1 MRLKLSVR
9 RGGTTTDLMITADA
23 TATIGDVATTLVSA
37 DPARVETAGAP
48 DAQQYSLRVADAGG
62 SQMRELDPEV
72 AIGEAGLRSGAVVD
86 IAARSGHFEAPGS
99 DRGPAAAVLRVLEGP
114 QAGQEFPLP
123 FGASIIGRDR
133 HVDVRLADGLVSKR
147 HARINVGESIEII
160 DLNSA
165 NGVVIGGVQVA
176 RAALTSADHVVL
188 GESSICVIPLQTTPP
203 APAGAAVVDH
213 IRSPR
218 VVPQYPGED
227 FPAPTP
233 PRGPQRQRFPYLA
246 LISPLILG
254 GVMFA
259 LTGQLLSVIMMAMS
273 PVLLIGGYIDFQLG
287 ARQTAKS
294 ERRRFDAAML
304 KLQERLEQARDEERR
319 ARRLEVPGT
328 GDMANAA
335 HRLGPLLW
343 CERPESPNFLAVNL
357 GLGRAASRNR
367 VVLPQSNE
375 TSPESWDQLLQLRA
389 EFATID
395 QVPIVAQLRSS
406 GALGF
411 AGPREARDAIACGA
425 VFQLLARHSPA
436 ELVVAA
442 MVAPTSRSA
451 WNWLKWM
458 PHATSA
464 HSPIEVQ
471 LLTDSPGTAAALLTD
486 LEGLVEARLE
496 GASRPVPAPRGPV
509 DPRKPEELAHPGIPA
524 VLLVVEHDAQVDRGR
539 LTRLAERG
547 ADASVHVVWCAPSV
561 ERLPGVCRSH
571 LAVDHTESGAIVGQV
586 RLGVRTMPVE
596 SERLDPRETERLARG
611 LSPVSDVGAPID
623 DDSDLP
629 REISYAA
636 LAGLELL
643 DQSEHVVERWRENS
657 SLIVRDGSPARAG
670 KEGNLRAL
678 VGHAGAEPFYLD
690 LRRDGPH
697 ALVGGTTGSG
707 KSEFLQSWVLG
718 MAAANSPDRLTFLFV
733 DYKGGSAFADCVKL
747 PHFVGLVTDLSPHL
761 VRRALASLRAEL
773 RYRERLFQRKRVK
786 DLVELE
792 RKGDSECPPSL
803 VIVVDEFAALV
814 QEVPEFVDGVVDVAQ
829 RGRSLGLHLILAT
842 QRPAGVIKDNLRA
855 NTNLRIAL
863 RMSDADDSTD
873 ILGAPLAAHFD
884 PAIPGRGAVRTG
896 PGRLRSFQSGYA
908 GGRTTVIAPPPR
920 IDVRE
925 LAFGAASVW
934 ETPEMDQAEEA
945 SESGPTD
952 IARIVRTISTA
963 AAGAGVPSPRRPWL
977 DTLAPVYDLKRLPNP
992 RTDERIPLGVMDDPE
1007 AQDQP
1012 SVFYEPDIDGNMAI
1026 FGTGGSGKSTA
1037 LRTIAAAAAVTT
1049 RGGPAHVY
1057 GLDFGAG
1064 GLRMLES
1071 LPHVAAIVSGD
1082 DDERVVRVLR
1092 RLRDVV
1098 DERAARYAAVRA
1110 GTIVDYRKLAGAPDE
1125 PRIFLLID
1133 GIGAFREQYEFGSS
1147 QNSGWFAAFTQIAAD
1162 GRQLGVH
1169 VVMTADRANAV
1180 PTSIATTVQRRIVLR
1195 LASEDEYLLLGVPKD
1210 ILGASSPPGRG
1221 VLDGN
1226 ELQLAVLG
1234 ESANLALQS
1243 RELQR
1248 LAASLGRGGVHRPEP
1263 IGKLPEQIALDLL
1276 PEAIDG
1282 RAVIGVDD
1290 VSLGPASLELRG
1302 PFMLSGPPS
1311 SGRTTALATLAK
1323 AARRSDP
1330 AAVTVLL
1337 SPRPSSLVQLGPWT
1351 ASADGARG
1359 VAELSAQLADRL
1371 ELLGENGPRTAIFI
1385 ENVTEFQGGEAEP
1398 ALNRL
1403 VKAAVRGGHFVVGEA
1418 EISTWSQAW
1427 SIAGPFKAGRR
1438 GLLLAPG
1445 DLDGELLG
1453 APLGRLRR
1461 SDFPPGRG
1469 FLIAKG
1475 RATRLHVAE
1484 P

>member
-23 TATIGDVATTLVSA
+23 TATIGDIAAKLVSG
-37 DPARVETAGAP
+37 DPTRAEAPGAG
-48 DAQQYSLRVADAGG
+48 QYSLRVADAGG
-62 SQMRELDPEV
+62 TTPMRELDPDA
-72 AIGEAGLRSGAVVD
+72 AIGEAGLRSGAVVE
-86 IAARSGHFEAPGS
+86 IAARDGRFQAPGS
-99 DRGPAAAVLRVLEGP
+99 DRGPAAAVIRVLEGP

-123 FGASIIGRDR
+123 FGASVVGRDR
-133 HVDVRLADGLVSKR
+133 DVDVRLTDGLVSKR
-147 HARINVGESIEII
+147 HARINVGETIEII

-165 NGVVIGGVQVA
+165 NGVVVGGDQIT
-176 RAALTSADHVVL
+176 RATLTSADHVVL
-188 GESSICVIPLQTTPP
+188 GDTSICVVPLQTTAP
-203 APAGAAVVDH
+203 APGGSAVVDY

-218 VVPQYPGED
+218 VVPQYPGEE

-254 GVMFA
+254 AVMFA
-259 LTGQLLSVIMMAMS
+259 FTGQLLSVIMMAMS
-273 PVLLIGGYIDFQLG
+273 PLLLIGGYIDYQLG
-287 ARQTAKS
+287 SRHTAKS
-294 ERRRFDAAML
+294 ERRRFDTAML

-319 ARRLEVPGT
+319 ARTLELPST
-328 GDMANAA
+328 ADLAEAA
-335 HRLGPLLW
+335 RRLGPLLW
-343 CERPESPNFLAVNL
+343 CERPEGPSFLAVNL
-357 GLGRAASRNR
+357 GLGRATSRNR

-375 TSPESWDQLLQLRA
+375 TSPDSWDQVLQLQA
-389 EFATID
+389 EFSTVD
-395 QVPIVAQLRSS
+395 RVPIVAQLRSA

-411 AGPREARDAIACGA
+411 AGPREVRDPIACAA

-436 ELVVAA
+436 ETVIAA
-442 MVAPTSRSA
+442 MVAPTSRST
-451 WNWLKWM
+451 WDWLKWM

-464 HSPIEVQ
+464 HSPIEGQ
-471 LLTDSPGTAAALLTD
+471 LLADSPGSAATLLTE

-496 GASRPVPAPRGPV
+496 GSSRPVPAPRGPLS
-509 DPRKPEELAHPGIPA
+509 PQKPEELAHPAIPA
-524 VLLVVEHDAQVDRGR
+524 VLLVVEHDAQIDRGR

-547 ADASVHVVWCAPSV
+547 PDASIHVIWCAPSV

-571 LAVDHTESGAIVGQV
+571 LAVDRTESGAIVGQV

-596 SERLDPRETERLARG
+596 AERLDPRTAEELARG
-611 LSPVSDVGAPID
+611 LAPVSDVGAPTD

-629 REISYAA
+629 RQISYPA

-643 DQSEHVVERWRENS
+643 DRSEHVIERWRANS
-657 SLIVRDGSPARAG
+657 SLMMRGAPVRAG

-678 VGHAGAEPFYLD
+678 VGHAGTEPFHLD

-773 RYRERLFQRKRVK
+773 RHRERLFQRKRVK
-786 DLVELE
+786 DLAELE
-792 RKGDSECPPSL
+792 RKGDPECPPSL

-873 ILGAPLAAHFD
+873 ILGAPFAAHFD

-908 GGRTTVIAPPPR
+908 GGRTTLIAPPPQ
-920 IDVRE
+920 IDVRD
-925 LAFGAASVW
+925 LVFGVPTVW
-934 ETPEMDQAEEA
+934 VTPETEQPEET
-945 SESGPTD
+945 SENGPTD
-952 IARIVRTISTA
+952 IARIVNTISSA
-963 AAGAGVPSPRRPWL
+963 AAGAGVPAPRRPWL
-977 DTLAPVYDLKRLPNP
+977 DTLAPVYHLKRLPNP

-1007 AQDQP
+1007 AQSQP
-1012 SVFYEPDIDGNMAI
+1012 SVFYEPDVDGNMTI

-1082 DDERVVRVLR
+1082 DEERAIRVLR
-1092 RLRDVV
+1092 RLRDIV
-1098 DERAARYAAVRA
+1098 DERATRYAAVRA
-1110 GTIVDYRKLAGAPDE
+1110 GTIVEYRKLANEPDE

-1133 GIGAFREQYEFGSS
+1133 GIAAFREQYEFTS
-1147 QNSGWFAAFTQIAAD
+1147 QNSSWFGAFTQIAAD

-1169 VVMTADRANAV
+1169 VVMTAERSNAV
-1180 PTSIATTVQRRIVLR
+1180 PTSIAATVQRRIVLR
-1195 LASEDEYLLLGVPKD
+1195 LASEDDYLLLGVPKD
-1210 ILGASSPPGRG
+1210 ILSPSSPPGRG
-1221 VLDGN
+1221 ILDGN

-1248 LAASLGRGGVHRPEP
+1248 LAASLGRGGMHRPEP
-1263 IGKLPEQIALDLL
+1263 IGKLPEQIALEAL
-1276 PEAIDG
+1276 PEAVDG

-1290 VSLGPASLELRG
+1290 VTLGPAFLELRG

-1311 SGRTTALATLAK
+1311 SGRTTALATIAK
-1323 AARRSDP
+1323 AARRSAP
-1330 AAVTVLL
+1330 ESVRVLL
-1337 SPRPSSLVQLGPWT
+1337 SPRPSPLHQRGEWAS
-1351 ASADGARG
+1351 SADNASD
-1359 VAELSAQLADRL
+1359 VAVLCAQLADRI
-1371 ELLGENGPRTAIFI
+1371 ELLGDDGPRTAIFI
-1385 ENVTEFQGGEAEP
+1385 ENVTEFQGSEAEG
-1398 ALNRL
+1398 AIIRL
-1403 VKAAVRGGHFVVGEA
+1403 VNAAVRGDHFVLGEA

-1427 SIAGPFKAGRR
+1427 TISGPFKAGRR

-1453 APLGRLRR
+1453 APLGRIRR

-1475 RATRLHVAE
+1475 RASRLHLAE